1 MPRRPRLLLP
11 DIPLHI
17 TQRGVNRCATFV
29 DADDHRFYL
38 ALMSDVLVA
47 GGIQIHAYALMGNHV
62 HLLVTPS
69 SGSDLSHAMRRLNQR
84 YVGAFNR
91 RHGRTGTLWESR
103 FRSCLVQTEGYLLTL
118 YRYIDLNP
126 VRAAI
131 VASAEDYCWSSARES
146 CDHDRPLRDAAS
158 SLPRMGSR
166 RESPLAA
173 LRRMVAERHP
183 ARGAGC
189 HPLAR
194 AAGTSLRKPAL
205 PGIRRSNPQPARGRP
220 AARTATHAHGHR
232 RLRASGNRRFKRI
245 IPPSPYSA
253 LIPVPLFPCV
263 AVGDCCSY
271 QLDRRV

>member
-47 GGIQIHAYALMGNHV
+47 GGIRIHAYALMGNHV

-131 VASAEDYCWSSARES
+131 VASAEDYRWSSARANLAITADACVTPHPAYLAWGADARARS
-146 CDHDRPLRDAAS
+146 LRYGEWLRSGIPAA
-158 SLPRMGSR
+158 
-166 RESPLAA
+166 ELAA
-173 LRRMVAERHP
+173 IRSHVQQERAFGSPRFQAFVARTLNRP
-183 ARGAGC
+183 VAVR
-189 HPLAR
+189 P
-194 AAGTSLRKPAL
+194 
-205 PGIRRSNPQPARGRP
+205 RGRP
-220 AARTATHAHGHR
+220 RTPTATA
-232 RLRASGNRRFKRI
+232 
-245 IPPSPYSA
+245 
-253 LIPVPLFPCV
+253 
-263 AVGDCCSY
+263 
-271 QLDRRV
+271 DREHPAIADSNG